1 MTPRLAGRAVAA
13 VLSHQVK
20 ECSGL
25 GQPADLGHS
34 SYIQEPGVR
43 RSAGGNMAAR
53 RGASVLEVIVHY
65 IILNDGILKLN
76 SSIFPRSEEYNTQYT
91 P

>member
-53 RGASVLEVIVHY
+53 RGASVLEVI
-65 IILNDGILKLN
+65 KQ
-76 SSIFPRSEEYNTQYT
+76 FNTWKAARRAVGT
-91 P
+91 WGRRAPER